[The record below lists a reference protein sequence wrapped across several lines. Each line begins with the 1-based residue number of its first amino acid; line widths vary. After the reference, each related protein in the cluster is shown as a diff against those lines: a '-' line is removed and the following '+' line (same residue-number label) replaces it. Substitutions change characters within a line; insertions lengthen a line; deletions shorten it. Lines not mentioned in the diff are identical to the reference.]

1 MKNQRFRAL
10 KNGAMCSA
18 VVAAALGG
26 VAMTP
31 APASASAVCKCDV
44 VQGPFKT
51 WIMLDNQTIALFDCR
66 TGQIVNRVELDT
78 RCNSIVTKDDCSVV
92 FVGTQGNPDINKPPS
107 ICDIDCETLEVTD
120 RPLPARPIDNGLICK
135 DGQIVVMM
143 EGGLV
148 GFLDCETGEFRF
160 VDVGGGCN
168 SIISKCGGHTVFVG
182 TQGDPATGKGPG
194 FCDIDCETLKVT
206 ERRLPAPPVRNGFW
220 LSPDDRFLWIMLQDF
235 SVAVFDCELGELLAQ
250 ILDIDFLHAHHFGL
264 GPGRFDHLALPQIG
278 GEGHHFAVIGILQPA
293 QDDRRIETA

>member
-1 MKNQRFRAL
+1 
-10 KNGAMCSA
+10 
-18 VVAAALGG
+18 
-26 VAMTP
+26 
-31 APASASAVCKCDV
+31 
-44 VQGPFKT
+44 
-51 WIMLDNQTIALFDCR
+51 MLDNQTIALFDCR

-250 ILDIDFLHAHHFGL
+250 IPVGGGCNSIKGKCDGSRVFVGNVGGDVPQQFFPPIGTGQQFPDGTTNGDFTIDEYQDVTYEFQVEI
-264 GPGRFDHLALPQIG
+264 PGQIG
-278 GEGHHFAVIGILQPA
+278 RASCRERV
-293 QDDRRIETA
+293 